1 MSSPFDSLIA
11 ETSIPAVVSLLFF
24 LCLFL
29 GILLWV
35 AFGNRHGRFAR
46 DARIPLED
54 EPVDPIAPRASDRK
68 PRLGISVGAGTAKEH
83 SNG

>member
-1 MSSPFDSLIA
+1 MSLQFVTPLA
-11 ETSIPAVVSLLFF
+11 ATSIPAVVSLLFF

-35 AFGNRHGRFAR
+35 AFGNRHGRFTR

-54 EPVDPIAPRASDRK
+54 EPVDPIAPRASDRN